1 MSETPAHRP
10 FLIGITGGSASG
22 KSTFAR
28 MLAEEIGT
36 DLCTVIA
43 QDGYFSDF
51 SEVPEAEREAARSH
65 NHPRS
70 VRWEYL
76 RADLASLRAG
86 RRVDG
91 VAPGTGMARADAADR
106 VVEPTDF
113 VIVEGHILL
122 WDEEVRDLL
131 DLKLYLEA
139 DPHERV
145 LRRIQRTMAREGAD
159 LDAAIAWYRR
169 DVIPNYPHYTE
180 TTRAHADLIVPFDR
194 RNATAVR
201 LIAAGLERLARELP
215 TDPRATRSIS

>member
-1 MSETPAHRP
+1 MSTRDANRP

-28 MLAEEIGT
+28 MLAEEIGP
-36 DLCTVIA
+36 DRCAVIG

-51 SEVPEAEREAARSH
+51 SEFPEAEREAARSH

-86 RRVDG
+86 RRVEG
-91 VAPGTGMARADAADR
+91 APPATVLARSAADR

-122 WDEEVRDLL
+122 WDDEVRELL

-145 LRRIQRTMAREGAD
+145 LRRIERTMAREGAD

-169 DVIPNYPHYTE
+169 DVIPHYPHYTE

-201 LIAAGLERLARELP
+201 LIAAGLERLAREG
-215 TDPRATRSIS
+215 A

>member
-1 MSETPAHRP
+1 MSHTSRNRP
-10 FLIGITGGSASG
+10 FLVGITGGSASG

-28 MLAEEIGT
+28 MLADALGADRCTIIG
-36 DLCTVIA
+36 

-51 SEVPEAEREAARSH
+51 SEFAESERGTAKSR

-70 VRWEYL
+70 IRWEYL
-76 RADLASLRAG
+76 RADLASLREG
-86 RRVDG
+86 RRVEG
-91 VAPGTGMARADAADR
+91 APPATVLARSATDR

-113 VIVEGHILL
+113 IIVEGHILL
-122 WDEEVRDLL
+122 WDEEVRGLL
-131 DLKLYLEA
+131 DLRIYLEA

-145 LRRIQRTMAREGAD
+145 LRRIERTMAREGAD

-194 RNATAVR
+194 RNETAVR
-201 LIAAGLERLARELP
+201 LVAAGLERLSAERHCDGTRE
-215 TDPRATRSIS
+215 RSSG